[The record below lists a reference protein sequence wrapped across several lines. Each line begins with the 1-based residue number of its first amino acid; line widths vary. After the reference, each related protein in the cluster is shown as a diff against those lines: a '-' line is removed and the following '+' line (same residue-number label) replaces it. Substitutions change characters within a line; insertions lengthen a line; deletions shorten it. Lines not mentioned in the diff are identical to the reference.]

1 MVKNLVKKTKSE
13 KEPKPKP
20 LPEGPSTMERI
31 KTGGNRVMS
40 LAERVKKR
48 SAAKGYPKGW

>member
-1 MVKNLVKKTKSE
+1 MAKNLIKKTSE
-13 KEPKPKP
+13 MKQPRPKAM
-20 LPEGPSTMERI
+20 PEGKSTMDRI
-31 KTGGNRVMS
+31 KTGGNKVSS